1 MGYFSFIRAEYRF
14 LLFGFLMMGLSNFG
28 QTFFIA
34 LYSAYFRE
42 TFALTNTQFGGI
54 YSAVTLASAVCLLY
68 SGKLIDRWRLSVFA
82 GATLIGLALACLFI
96 FMANELWLLALGLFM
111 LRQFGQGLSSHT
123 GMTATS
129 RAYQKNRGRATAL
142 VQLGYAG
149 FEGFFP
155 VMAIT
160 LMALF
165 GWQHSWLVFGV
176 FLALVALPLLM
187 FLSRFEPLLKE
198 KVGNLPTGSVD
209 RSHVLRDRRFYLVLP
224 LYVAPPFLLTG
235 MFFHQI
241 VLADERGWSLALLAS
256 AFSLYAGMKIAA
268 SLVSG
273 IVVDRITA
281 LRALPFSAIPLILA
295 FASLLLPPDTFG
307 IYAPFVYLGLCGL
320 NLGIIGPVSG
330 GLWPELFGTE
340 HLGAIRSLTS
350 PIAIFATAAA
360 PVLFGAVID
369 AGFDFHA
376 IAFGCAG
383 LVSLAALFAFAAG
396 RDTFSN
402 TFGGETHG

>member
-14 LLFGFLMMGLSNFG
+14 LLFGFLMMGWSNFG

-82 GATLIGLALACLFI
+82 GATLIGLALACLVI
-96 FMANELWLLALGLFM
+96 FMANELWMLALGLFM

-123 GMTATS
+123 GMTAIS
-129 RAYQKNRGRATAL
+129 RAYLKNRGRATAL

-165 GWQHSWLVFGV
+165 GWQQSWLVFGV
-176 FLALVALPLLM
+176 FLALVALPLLV
-187 FLSRFEPLLKE
+187 FLSRFEPLPKE
-198 KVGNLPTGSVD
+198 AAGDVSIGSVD

-241 VLADERGWSLALLAS
+241 VLADERGWSLALLAG

-320 NLGIIGPVSG
+320 NLGMIGPVSG
-330 GLWPELFGTE
+330 GLWPELFGTG

-369 AGFDFHA
+369 AGFDFQA
-376 IAFGCAG
+376 IAFGCVG
-383 LVSLAALFAFAAG
+383 FVSLAALFAFAAG
-396 RDTFSN
+396 RDTFLN
-402 TFGGETHG
+402 TSGGETHG